1 MENEMKTP
9 RLAPLIVIFAAGMA
23 TFATALTPA
32 GFELIE
38 SVQAAAASKLGDLTP
53 FRAIVV
59 DTAARVDKGELAS
72 AKTRIKDLE
81 TSWDD
86 AEPSLKPRAASD
98 WHTIDKAIDRAL
110 EALRAQSPN
119 QATCRQALTDL
130 LATIDRMSGIG

>member
-1 MENEMKTP
+1 MKTL
-9 RLAPLIVIFAAGMA
+9 RLAPLVVMFAAGMA

-38 SVQAAAASKLGDLTP
+38 SAHAAAPSKLGDLAP

-59 DTAARVDKGELAS
+59 DTAARVDKGALAS

-110 EALRAQSPN
+110 EALRAKSPD
-119 QATCRQALTDL
+119 QATCRQALADL
-130 LATIDRMSGIG
+130 RAAIERMSGKG